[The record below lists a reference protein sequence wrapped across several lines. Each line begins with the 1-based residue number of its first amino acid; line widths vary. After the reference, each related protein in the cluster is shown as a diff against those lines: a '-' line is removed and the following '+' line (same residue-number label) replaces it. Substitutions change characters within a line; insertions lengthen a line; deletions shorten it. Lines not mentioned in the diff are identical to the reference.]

1 MKLSILSRLRM
12 KKIPQQAIFK
22 ESMEDI
28 TSEKLASVIAR
39 ILDDNKAQNVVILN
53 VARVSSLSDFFIIAS
68 GTSATQVRGLTENVK
83 KKVKEIF
90 KRIPIGNET
99 ERTNRWNLLDYGE
112 VVVHIMH
119 STERET
125 YQIEKFWAHAMT
137 LDRQTWEEN
146 SKEFAKYDK

>member
-1 MKLSILSRLRM
+1 
-12 KKIPQQAIFK
+12 
-22 ESMEDI
+22 MEEI

-39 ILDDNKAQNVVILN
+39 ILDDNKAQNVVVLN

-68 GTSATQVRGLTENVK
+68 GTSTTQVRGLTENVK
-83 KKVKEIF
+83 KKVKELF

-99 ERTNRWNLLDYGE
+99 ERANRWNLLDYGE

-119 STERET
+119 NSERDT
-125 YQIEKFWAHAMT
+125 YQIEKFWSHAMT

-146 SKEFAKYDK
+146 SKEFSIYEK